1 MQRVAILGGGISG
14 LSAAFE
20 LEQARRGGAEISYQL
35 FEAGDR
41 LGGVLRTERRD
52 DFVVE
57 LGAEAWLSEKPAA
70 RDLCCDL
77 GIEGQ
82 LIGSNDAQRKT
93 YVVANDRLVALP
105 EGIFF
110 VVPASKA
117 AAEWELFSVAARKK
131 IADERNLKPALHSED
146 TDESVASF
154 VERHF
159 GAEAVEWLADPML
172 AGIYGGAAERLSA
185 RAVLPRMVEIER
197 TQGSLIRA
205 LERSK
210 PLSSQPLFTTLRGG
224 MQHLVERLAA
234 NLDQRSLLL
243 HKPVQGIS
251 LSGGNWKLK
260 IAGVA
265 NDFDSIICALPT
277 HVAAELLRNAA
288 PELARELTGIEYS
301 SSAVVAFGY
310 RHQQPLPAGFGLLV
324 PRNQKRRLMACTFVH
339 QKFAGRAP
347 KDATLLRAFFGGVR
361 DPEALELNDT
371 ELASLAQKELQSIL
385 GLTAKPAFTRVQRW
399 PRSMPQYNVGHLER
413 VARIEK
419 FAAALPGLKLVGS
432 AYHGVGIP
440 DCIHGGREAARSLLI
455 AQARSTPA

>member
-1 MQRVAILGGGISG
+1 MQRVAIFGGGISG

-20 LEQARRGGAEISYQL
+20 LERARRGGAEISYQF
-35 FEAGDR
+35 FESSDR
-41 LGGVLRTERRD
+41 LGGVLRTERQD

-70 RDLCCDL
+70 RELCREL
-77 GIEGQ
+77 GIEDQ

-93 YVVANDRLVALP
+93 YIVANQRLVALP
-105 EGIFF
+105 HGIFF

-117 AAEWELFSVAARKK
+117 AAEWELFSADTRQK
-131 IADERNLKPALHSED
+131 IAAERDFKARSND

-185 RAVLPRMVEIER
+185 RAVLARMIEIEQ

-205 LERSK
+205 LEGTK
-210 PLSSQPLFTTLRGG
+210 PRSSQPLFTTLRDG
-224 MQHLVERLAA
+224 MQHLVEKLAA
-234 NLDQRSLLL
+234 SLDQSRVVLNQTVL
-243 HKPVQGIS
+243 GIS
-251 LSGGNWKLK
+251 FHGGIWRVKTST
-260 IAGVA
+260 GTS
-265 NDFDSIICALPT
+265 DFDSIVCAMPA
-277 HVAAELLRNAA
+277 HAVAELLRNAA
-288 PELARELTGIEYS
+288 PELAGELAGIEYS
-301 SSAVVAFGY
+301 SSAAVALAY
-310 RHQQPLPAGFGLLV
+310 RNQKPLPSGFGFLV
-324 PRNQKRRLMACTFVH
+324 PRNQKRRLMACTFVD
-339 QKFAGRAP
+339 QKFTARAP

-361 DPEALELNDT
+361 DPKVLELSDA
-371 ELASLAQKELQSIL
+371 ELATLAQNELRSIL
-385 GLTAKPAFTRVQRW
+385 GLTAKPAFMRVQRW
-399 PRSMPQYNVGHLER
+399 PRSMPQYNVGHLDR
-413 VARIEK
+413 LARIEK

-440 DCIHGGREAARSLLI
+440 DCIHGGREAARRLLI